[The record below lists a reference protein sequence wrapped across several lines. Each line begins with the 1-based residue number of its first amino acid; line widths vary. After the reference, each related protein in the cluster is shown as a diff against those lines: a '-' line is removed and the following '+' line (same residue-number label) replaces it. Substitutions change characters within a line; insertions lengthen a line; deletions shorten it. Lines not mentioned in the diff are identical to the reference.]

1 MYYIIQE
8 LFVFC
13 ISTYKASIPSSS
25 HKVGEDKDRAKLQEE
40 VGRLLLWGDS
50 YAVSEGKLDILF
62 ENTKNKYL
70 RKSTVILLYSIART
84 LNTYFSNINVQSPT
98 GLYGVPISPSL
109 RSNII
114 AAHINNALTIQ
125 QVPTEESIDQTCG
138 EGSIKELLQTCNDR
152 TKRNTESPTHEEIH
166 KVNLSKPPTMLDL
179 EDLLGLVQTLMP
191 DIASLVGQES
201 INDSRSNSDS
211 DCGPP
216 EFDLLEV
223 VGDLGDSLDSL
234 FDFIPS
240 IDELFPIE
248 EEEDILVEKLHEK
261 IQLPPAEPI
270 SPIYGAATQSYRIA
284 IRSKFPKMND
294 HLIETLAELNWE
306 RIERIRSRRFAEKNI
321 LTGQETK
328 DRKSYEKILPDSV
341 TGDSGP
347 ISQDSLGSS
356 KTDPL
361 LECASGAPA
370 LTPRPT
376 TPPVRTL
383 NPIPSNKTPAQKT
396 RDDLASLRPYSCL
409 FSYCPWKSITYARRD
424 DWVAHEFEHHRP
436 HNAFEWHCSD
446 TCAKVFGE
454 REEFVRHVLE
464 DHLEGAV
471 IESDINDI
479 VENRK
484 VKISKACNDRISCPF
499 CCEVIPE
506 TKESIELHI
515 GTHMDEIALMAL
527 SASLEN
533 KSTKSAKHESNISK
547 NLPIPQVLNNQ
558 SSPSSQQSRPTFNA
572 VTADTSQT
580 LAYIPTAD
588 PLITRS
594 THPSSPP
601 GMSTTFWTLNQE
613 DNNLDPDSLSPRRT
627 NTNILFNSPT
637 QAGHQHISDDES
649 YDTEFGGAEH

>member
-1 MYYIIQE
+1 
-8 LFVFC
+8 
-13 ISTYKASIPSSS
+13 
-25 HKVGEDKDRAKLQEE
+25 
-40 VGRLLLWGDS
+40 
-50 YAVSEGKLDILF
+50 
-62 ENTKNKYL
+62 
-70 RKSTVILLYSIART
+70 
-84 LNTYFSNINVQSPT
+84 
-98 GLYGVPISPSL
+98 
-109 RSNII
+109 
-114 AAHINNALTIQ
+114 
-125 QVPTEESIDQTCG
+125 
-138 EGSIKELLQTCNDR
+138 
-152 TKRNTESPTHEEIH
+152 
-166 KVNLSKPPTMLDL
+166 MLDL

-261 IQLPPAEPI
+261 IQLP
-270 SPIYGAATQSYRIA
+270 
-284 IRSKFPKMND
+284 
-294 HLIETLAELNWE
+294 LL
-306 RIERIRSRRFAEKNI
+306 SRFLQFMALRHNPE
-321 LTGQETK
+321 
-328 DRKSYEKILPDSV
+328 
-341 TGDSGP
+341 GDSGP

-424 DWVAHEFEHHRP
+424 DWVAHEFELHRP